1 VAQSSIHGSTTR
13 TLARKQYKWRIYRI
27 HSRPTEFLG
36 SVTASDEESALE
48 KAANVFR
55 IADSKLTAIRVG

>member
-1 VAQSSIHGSTTR
+1 MRSNSWPNLPDMRSTTR

-36 SVTASDEESALE
+36 SVTASDEESTLE
-48 KAANVFR
+48 KAANAFR
-55 IADSKLTAIRVG
+55 IAIPS